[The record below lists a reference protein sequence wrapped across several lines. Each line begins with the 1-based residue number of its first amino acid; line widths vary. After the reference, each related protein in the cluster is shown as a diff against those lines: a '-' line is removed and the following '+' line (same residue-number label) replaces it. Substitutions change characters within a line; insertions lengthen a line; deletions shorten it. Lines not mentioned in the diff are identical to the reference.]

1 MTVAKSSSSQVNAT
15 VTKFYEAVTVWDFGA
30 LEKLFSEDYE
40 HKTLPASAND
50 PPKNKKQGIEHA
62 RTVGGLLGN
71 TKLNV
76 RNRRVTIARASK
88 SDVFYITLAVRDLQI
103 D

>member
-1 MTVAKSSSSQVNAT
+1 MTVAKASSSQVNAT
-15 VTKFYEAVTVWDFGA
+15 VTQFYEAITVWDFDA

-50 PPKNKKQGIEHA
+50 PPKNKQQGIEYA
-62 RTVGGLLGN
+62 KAVGGSLGF

-76 RNRRVTIARASK
+76 RDQRSTIARAS
-88 SDVFYITLAVRDLQI
+88 DF
-103 D
+103 

>member
-1 MTVAKSSSSQVNAT
+1 MSVTKSSSSQVNAT
-15 VTKFYEAVTVWDFGA
+15 VAQFYKAVTVWDFDV

-50 PPKNKKQGIEHA
+50 PPKNKQQGIEYA
-62 RTVGGLLGN
+62 KAVGASLGF

-76 RNRRVTIARASK
+76 RDRRSTIARASDF
-88 SDVFYITLAVRDLQI
+88 DVFSLMPAV
-103 D
+103 

>member
-1 MTVAKSSSSQVNAT
+1 MTVAKSSSSEVNAT
-15 VTKFYEAVTVWDFGA
+15 VTQFYEAVTVWDFGA

-50 PPKNKKQGIEHA
+50 PPKNKREGIEHA
-62 RTVGGLLGN
+62 RVVGGLLGN

-76 RNRRVTIARASK
+76 RDRRITIARASE
-88 SDVFYITLAVRDLQI
+88 SDVFLYHLAVRDLQI
-103 D
+103 G